1 MRIEAN
7 TAKSSVAVLMDNM
20 NAFEVAKKSNCRF
33 GLVYDLGQI
42 VKERAETAKER
53 IMHFAMLDLGNAVQ
67 A

>member
-1 MRIEAN
+1 
-7 TAKSSVAVLMDNM
+7 MDNM